1 MWELLKHPIALLG
14 VGIGF
19 GFGALLYFLGS
30 TVDESPEDV
39 QEMLDKTQPLPMMPS
54 FDNEDDAIKW
64 HQTQIQKQEA
74 IKQEKL
80 DRQQLEDKLDNAV
93 LQIEQLTKMIQ
104 DMEGKSH
111 EQS

>member
-39 QEMLDKTQPLPMMPS
+39 QEMLDKTQPCRS
-54 FDNEDDAIKW
+54 
-64 HQTQIQKQEA
+64 
-74 IKQEKL
+74 
-80 DRQQLEDKLDNAV
+80 
-93 LQIEQLTKMIQ
+93 
-104 DMEGKSH
+104 
-111 EQS
+111 